1 MYELEAAWLH
11 KIRKIHLFR
20 VVKFINGKTV

>member
-1 MYELEAAWLH
+1 MKMYELQAAWLH

-20 VVKFINGKTV
+20 VCAEFYKR